1 MSLILWVISKSF
13 LIRWTTTNQIFQDMK
28 SWGGCHFFTLAYWMP
43 SLREFESWA
52 KYKNY
57 KSLELSLEALFET
70 FHEFLPMRSLLAY
83 VLLKTWQFSFSF
95 TSLNYSLHTSKKIF
109 FSFASISLIWILF
122 LATSNHKSPRSH
134 EAFPL
139 RYKSRHMEATICLT
153 GFQDPGADN

>member
-1 MSLILWVISKSF
+1 MSLILWVISKSL

-43 SLREFESWA
+43 SWREFESWA

-70 FHEFLPMRSLLAY
+70 FHEFLPLRSLLAY

-95 TSLNYSLHTSKKIF
+95 TSLNYSLHTSKKNF
-109 FSFASISLIWILF
+109 FHLLPLARYGFYFLQPRIIS
-122 LATSNHKSPRSH
+122 H
-134 EAFPL
+134 
-139 RYKSRHMEATICLT
+139 
-153 GFQDPGADN
+153 PGAMRPFHWGTNRGTWKPQFV